1 MTALR
6 LGTRGSELARRQ
18 SELVAERIR
27 ALGQEVELQV
37 IVTGG
42 DVRPADTTPGEGTFV
57 AALADA
63 LIAKEIDLAVHSAK
77 DVPLEEPADLIIAAY
92 PERADPHDA
101 VVGGRLAKLPAG
113 ARVGTD
119 SPRRQ
124 GFVLAARPD
133 LELLP
138 LHGNVDTRLRRLD
151 AGEVDALV
159 LAAAGLDRLG
169 RGERAGER
177 LPADLLP
184 PAPGQGALAVQCR
197 AGDARVRE
205 ALSRIDVPEV
215 RLAVMT
221 ERWVLEATGG
231 SCRAPVGALAGVGRG
246 CLRLLAG
253 GASPDGSE
261 RHMVLLEGDPTQAV
275 GASLAARAGD
285 ELLKKVVSLVA

>member
-184 PAPGQGALAVQCR
+184 PAPGQGALAVQ
-197 AGDARVRE
+197 VRRGE
-205 ALSRIDVPEV
+205 RDLLELMRKLDDPEV
-215 RLAVMT
+215 RAAVES
-221 ERWVLEATGG
+221 ERAVLQATGG
-231 SCRAPVGALAGVGRG
+231 GCRAPVGALTMRSGGRLEMIAGAVE
-246 CLRLLAG
+246 
-253 GASPDGSE
+253 PDGS
-261 RHMVLLEGDPTQAV
+261 RKHIVRLTGDDPAWLGRQA
-275 GASLAARAGD
+275 GR
-285 ELLKKVVSLVA
+285 ELRGVITVS